1 MNNSY
6 YSESISTFVN
16 TDVDKVFGQIVSFDD
31 HRNIDRNQLKAW
43 REEIEI
49 LQKELISIEGRI
61 IFEYSIPR
69 LGKRVDC
76 ILLVGNCIFVLEFKT
91 FKGDTSI
98 SAINQAW
105 DYALG
110 LKFFH
115 ETSQNRIIVPIL
127 VAGKSSSYKSTY
139 DAKERVYSPIVIF
152 PEKISNTIHCILS
165 NHYSESEDHDWKSDW
180 QYGRYN
186 PSPTIIEAA
195 INLYSTHGVTDI
207 QNCEADEIERLN
219 TTDYIL
225 DIIRTSKENHQKS
238 ICFVTGVPGAGK
250 TLVGLD
256 IAASQQEDRAVFL
269 SGNGPL
275 VEVLRTA
282 LVNDRHARMHTKDK
296 SYTKKRAEADV
307 QPLIQLI
314 HDYRKNALKKI
325 SDVKDGR
332 IIISDHLADKPD
344 EVEHIAI
351 FDEAQRAWDKNKL
364 CRPDRFNRKNKWL
377 NEDTFP
383 YSEPGFLIWSMD
395 LKPDWAVIICLV
407 GGGQEINTGE
417 AGILEWI
424 ESIEKH
430 FPHWHVYI
438 SNELYGK
445 EYAGEHLAEI
455 LPRISNITRNTSLHL
470 SVSKRSFRAEN
481 ISSFVHN
488 VLAGNVEKAKE
499 LYGCIKESYP
509 LYITRDI
516 NAAKQWLRKQRKAL
530 QRSGLL
536 MSSQAGR
543 LRALGLEIKKV
554 TNYDNVSDWFLGD
567 STNVESSD
575 FLEVA
580 LGEFFVQGL
589 ELDWTAVIWDADF
602 QYKNGTWDYYSYRG
616 SKWCHRKDERERM
629 YQLNGYRVLLTRAR
643 LGMVIVVPEGNNLD
657 KTRLKEFYDRTFN
670 YLHND
675 IGISL
680 LEETLEN
687 N

>member
-1 MNNSY
+1 MNY
-6 YSESISTFVN
+6 YSEHISIFTST
-16 TDVDKVFGQIVSFDD
+16 DADKVLGQIVSFDD
-31 HRNIDRNQLKAW
+31 HRSVYRDQRDAW
-43 REEIEI
+43 EEEIDI
-49 LQKELISIEGRI
+49 LQRALYSIDGRI

-76 ILLVGNCIFVLEFKT
+76 ILLIGNCIFVIEFKT
-91 FKGDTSI
+91 FNGDTSA
-98 SAINQAW
+98 SAINQTW

-127 VAGKSSSYKSTY
+127 VANRSCSHKSTY
-139 DAKERVYSPIVIF
+139 DAKEKVYSPIVIT
-152 PEKISNTIHCILS
+152 PEKIGDTIQRILS
-165 NHYSESEDHDWKSDW
+165 NHYSEAIEKDWIANW

-195 INLYSTHGVTDI
+195 INLYNTHCVADI
-207 QNCEADEIERLN
+207 KSCEADEIERL
-219 TTDYIL
+219 TTTNFIL
-225 DIIRTSKENHQKS
+225 DVIKTSKQNKQKS

-256 IAASQQEDRAVFL
+256 IAVNQQEDRAVFL

-282 LVNDRHARMHTKDK
+282 LANDRYERMHAIDK
-296 SYTKKRAEADV
+296 SYTKKMAEAEV
-307 QPLIQLI
+307 NPFIQLI
-314 HDYRKNALKKI
+314 HHYRKNALQKI
-325 SDVKDGR
+325 SDIKDGK
-332 IIISDHLADKPD
+332 IVVSEHLPATPD

-364 CRPDRFNRKNKWL
+364 CRPDRFNRKSEWL
-377 NEDTFP
+377 NENTFP

-395 LKPDWAVIICLV
+395 LKPDWAVIVCLV

-417 AGILEWI
+417 AGILEWL

-430 FPHWHVYI
+430 FLHWHVYI
-438 SNELYGK
+438 SDELYGK
-445 EYAGEHLAEI
+445 EYAGEQLVEI
-455 LPRISNITRNTSLHL
+455 LPRISNVTKKSALHL

-481 ISSFVHN
+481 ISNFIHCL
-488 VLAGNVEKAKE
+488 LAGDAEKAKE
-499 LYGCIKESYP
+499 LYASIREYYP
-509 LYITRDI
+509 LYITRDL
-516 NAAKQWLRKQRKAL
+516 NVAKQWLREQRKAL

-554 TNYDNVSDWFLGD
+554 TTYDKVADWFLGD
-567 STNVESSD
+567 SSNVESSD

-602 QYKNGTWDYYSYRG
+602 RYNGSGWDIYNFSG
-616 SKWCHRKDERERM
+616 GNWHKTVNERTRN

-643 LGMVIVVPEGNNLD
+643 LGMVIVVPEGSNED
-657 KTRLKEFYDRTFN
+657 PTRDPKYYDSTYDYLKN
-670 YLHND
+670 
-675 IGISL
+675 IGIEML
-680 LEETLEN
+680 
-687 N
+687 

>member
-1 MNNSY
+1 MNY
-6 YSESISTFVN
+6 YSETISKFVSSN
-16 TDVDKVFGQIVSFDD
+16 ADTVLGQIFKSDD
-31 HRNIDRNQLKAW
+31 HRNIDRNQRDAW
-43 REEIEI
+43 LSEIEI
-49 LQKELISIEGRI
+49 LQQELVSLEGRI

-76 ILLVGNCIFVLEFKT
+76 IVLSGNCIFVLEFKT
-91 FKGDTSI
+91 FNGDAST

-115 ETSQNRIIVPIL
+115 ETSQHSIIVPML
-127 VAGKSSSYKSTY
+127 VTKRSSCYKSSFDKG
-139 DAKERVYSPIVIF
+139 EQVYSPIVIT
-152 PEKISNTIHCILS
+152 PAEIYTTIQSILS
-165 NHYSESEDHDWKSDW
+165 THSSDVVDYDWIDNW

-195 INLYSTHGVTDI
+195 INLYNTHGVADI
-207 QNCEADEIERLN
+207 QNCKADEIERLK

-225 DIIRTSKENHQKS
+225 DVIKTSKENHQKS

-256 IAASQQEDRAVFL
+256 IAVNQQEDRAVFL

-282 LVNDRHARMHTKDK
+282 LSNDRYERKHALDR
-296 SYTKKRAEADV
+296 SYTKKRAEAEV
-307 QPLIQLI
+307 NPFIQLI
-314 HDYRKNALKKI
+314 HHYRKNALQKI
-325 SDVKDGR
+325 SDIKDGK
-332 IIISDHLADKPD
+332 IIVSDHLGDTPD
-344 EVEHIAI
+344 EVEHVAI

-364 CRPDRFNRKNKWL
+364 CRPDRFNRKSEWL

-395 LKPDWAVIICLV
+395 LKPDWAVIVCLV

-417 AGILEWI
+417 AGILEWV

-445 EYAGEHLAEI
+445 EYAGEHLVEI
-455 LPRISNITRNTSLHL
+455 LPRISNVTRSSCLHL

-481 ISSFVHN
+481 ISSFVHHLLN
-488 VLAGNVEKAKE
+488 GDVSKAKE
-499 LYGCIKESYP
+499 LYESIKHYYP
-509 LYITRDI
+509 LYLTRDL
-516 NAAKQWLRKQRKAL
+516 NVAKQWLRKQRKAL

-536 MSSQAGR
+536 ISSQAGR

-554 TNYDNVSDWFLGD
+554 TTYDKVSDWFLGD

-602 QYKNGTWDYYSYRG
+602 RYNGAGWDIYNFSG
-616 SKWCHRKDERERM
+616 GGWHKTMNERNRN

-643 LGMVIVVPEGNNLD
+643 LGMVIVVPVGNTGD
-657 KTRLKEFYDRTFN
+657 ATRNPEYYDCTYE
-670 YLHND
+670 YLYQ
-675 IGISL
+675 IGLQSIDL
-680 LEETLEN
+680 
-687 N
+687 